1 MRKMT
6 TLAAALLMTLPLF
19 PAAVAMAEDPTPPAP
34 PAPAPAPA
42 AEAAKPAADAA
53 ALNTMKERISYAIG
67 TSVAM
72 NLGQQ
77 LKQSGIDVNPEVL
90 AAAIRD
96 SLQGT
101 PKMSEEEVGQVL
113 MQMQRDHMAR
123 EEAKAGDNKKAGEAY
138 LAKNGKAEGVK
149 TTASGLQ
156 YKTLQE
162 GQGKSPTATDTV
174 TVHYRGTLINGEEF
188 DSSYKRGEPVSF
200 PLQNVIPGWTEGLQ
214 LMKEGGKYELTIPAN
229 LAYGDNAP
237 PSIGPG
243 STLIF
248 EIELIKIGP
257 AK

>member
-6 TLAAALLMTLPLF
+6 TLAAALLMALPLF
-19 PAAVAMAEDPTPPAP
+19 PAAVALAED
-34 PAPAPAPA
+34 PAPA
-42 AEAAKPAADAA
+42 APPTPAPAAKEEAKPAADAA

-72 NLGQQ
+72 GLGQQ
-77 LKQSGIDVNPEVL
+77 LKQSGIEVNPDVL

-96 SLQGT
+96 TLHGKPQ
-101 PKMSEEEVGQVL
+101 MSEEEVGQVL
-113 MQMQRDHMAR
+113 MQMQKDHMAR
-123 EEAKAGDNKKAGEAY
+123 EQAKAGENKAAGEAY

-156 YKTLQE
+156 YKTLRE
-162 GQGKSPTATDTV
+162 GQGKSPTAADTV
-174 TVHYRGTLINGEEF
+174 TVHYRGTLINGDEF

-248 EIELIKIGP
+248 EIELLKIGP